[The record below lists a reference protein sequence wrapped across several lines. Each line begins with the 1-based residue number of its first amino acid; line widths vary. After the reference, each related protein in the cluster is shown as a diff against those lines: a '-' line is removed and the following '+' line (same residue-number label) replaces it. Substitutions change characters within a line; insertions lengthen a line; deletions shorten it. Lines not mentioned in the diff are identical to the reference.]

1 MAGRRV
7 RGADRPV
14 TTPWNMASFRAR
26 SYSPRKYKP
35 VGPIGEQ
42 ACNTAVATDE
52 VCVCGYIMCS
62 CEAELGEQFKPI
74 EPRPGTLTREKVA
87 ELFARVADNGLG
99 EGAQL
104 FNVPI
109 ASRVVPNS
117 ELQLTA
123 YDRQLA
129 AESQRSQQ
137 IVRAGGRAGSHEKM
151 IAELVTE
158 WIENEEVP
166 WSESGKRI
174 LDAWSCGCVITLI
187 GRVKPERLA
196 AAVKWRLSR
205 GPLLTPTT
213 FIESVKWAERE
224 ATLARSTHD
233 S

>member
-7 RGADRPV
+7 RGADRAV

-26 SYSPRKYKP
+26 SYSPRKYRP
-35 VGPIGEQ
+35 VAAIGNPRHNTIIEDA
-42 ACNTAVATDE
+42 ACMTCGCLICGCELPLATY
-52 VCVCGYIMCS
+52 VQS
-62 CEAELGEQFKPI
+62 AKLSEQFKPI
-74 EPRPGTLTREKVA
+74 EPLPEDDSIPEWVPKAGPENAIGVRTLTFE
-87 ELFARVADNGLG
+87 
-99 EGAQL
+99 
-104 FNVPI
+104 
-109 ASRVVPNS
+109 PNP
-117 ELQLTA
+117 ELQRTA

-129 AESQRSQQ
+129 AESERSQQ
-137 IVRAGGRAGSHEKM
+137 IVRAVGEEKM

-158 WIENEEVP
+158 WIEDEQVP

-224 ATLARSTHD
+224 GALARRAD
-233 S
+233 A